1 MASKEAYDLDNL
13 LMMYSHGIDLPDMLL
28 STNYVFDFD
37 HFIAESF
44 NGGEENISSF
54 NSNPIN

>member
-1 MASKEAYDLDNL
+1 MASKEANDLDDL
-13 LMMYSHGIDLPDMLL
+13 LIMYSHGMDLPDMLL
-28 STNYVFDFD
+28 STNYVFDFN

-44 NGGEENISSF
+44 NGGEEDISSF